1 MFQIIRHLSNGSN
14 GEYKKIKWNIILC
27 TEWIMN
33 MNKQNN

>member
-1 MFQIIRHLSNGSN
+1 MFQIVRHLISN